1 MARQAPVHPARRLKP
16 DAAALRVGLV
26 PFLALALGGVSA
38 CAQGTSPNY
47 GQDFGRISL
56 QAGQAQQVWIG
67 PSYRLLWVCNDF
79 SSAGTVVAVIDGQPA
94 TTLPPGRCDED
105 YGNRIQFTNT
115 GGGSAVVTYRSVVEP
130 FTP

>member
-1 MARQAPVHPARRLKP
+1 LKP